1 MKSFFRHYTSSLIVT
16 VVGLLI
22 AYAIGHFVGGT
33 VAAGLSAV
41 FICLVLSVLEV
52 SLSFDNAVVNA
63 KVLNE
68 MTPIWRHRFLTWG
81 ILIAVFGMRIVFP
94 LAIVGV
100 TAHLNPWEALVM
112 AAVRPDEYAAAMKAA
127 HIPVAAFGGAFLLMV
142 ALRYF
147 LDANKETHWLQPIE
161 RFLMHLGKLESSALA
176 LAMIVLV
183 GIAYGLPMEE
193 AITFLVAGIAGLVV
207 FIVVDGASS
216 LLEEHGVHTEGI
228 DLNKASAAMFI
239 YLEVLDAS
247 FSFDGVVGAFAI
259 TNNLFII
266 AIGLGIGA
274 MFVRSMTVML
284 VEHGTLTEYRYLEH
298 GAFWA
303 IGILAALMFA
313 GTYQHIPEVVTG
325 LAGAAFIGLSFWSSV
340 RYNRRCG
347 PNAPGIHGSTA
358 AEPLAQTSR
367 TTETP

>member
-1 MKSFFRHYTSSLIVT
+1 MNSMLSHFTSSFIVSFLGICIAFA
-16 VVGLLI
+16 VG
-22 AYAIGHFVGGT
+22 YFVEGSA
-33 VAAGLSAV
+33 AAGLSAV

-63 KVLNE
+63 KVLSE

-94 LAIVGV
+94 LAIVGL
-100 TAHLNPWEALVM
+100 TARLNPWEALVM
-112 AAVRPDEYAAAMKAA
+112 AGTRPDDYAAAMQAA

-147 LDANKETHWLQPIE
+147 LDANKETHWLAPIE
-161 RFLMHLGKLESSALA
+161 GFLVHLGKLESSALGLA
-176 LAMIVLV
+176 LIVLV
-183 GIAYGLPMEE
+183 AIAWNLEMTD
-193 AITFLVAGIAGLVV
+193 AITFIFAGVAGLVV
-207 FIVVDGASS
+207 FILVDGASK
-216 LLEEHGVHTEGI
+216 LLEERGVSTTGV
-228 DLNKASAAMFI
+228 DLHKASAAMFI

-274 MFVRSMTVML
+274 MFVRSLTVML

-313 GTYQHIPEVVTG
+313 GTFVHVNEAVTG
-325 LAGAAFIGLSFWSSV
+325 VAGAIFIGLSFWSSV
-340 RYNRRCG
+340 RHNKKF
-347 PNAPGIHGSTA
+347 GINKLSASGSPETA
-358 AEPLAQTSR
+358 LPSRQTQ
-367 TTETP
+367 TIKNP